1 MIFTPGVIEQAPEN
15 GLFIMG
21 QYHQHVFVC
30 TYGPYCPFDGDT
42 EQLLKRLK
50 ERVAAS
56 GLNNEIRINRS
67 GCLNQCGHGPNLVV
81 YPDGV
86 WYAHVQPSDA
96 DEIFESHLL
105 HGEPVQRLLH
115 RAPPGNNKDTAH
127 YPPSVRELE
136 KQEKVN
142 DKRRAAL
149 YADLRAAAAASA
161 SASETPAGVSAAAT
175 EHDHAPL

>member
-1 MIFTPGVIEQAPEN
+1 
-15 GLFIMG
+15 MG
-21 QYHQHVFVC
+21 QYRQHVFVC

-56 GLNNEIRINRS
+56 GLQNEIRINRS

-81 YPDGV
+81 YPDAV

-96 DEIFESHLL
+96 DELFDSHLL
-105 HGEPVQRLLH
+105 AGKPVQHLLYV
-115 RAPPGNNKDTAH
+115 APPGNNKEISG
-127 YPPSVRELE
+127 YPPVVREME
-136 KQEKVN
+136 KQEKAN

-149 YADLRAAAAASA
+149 YAHLRAEAAS
-161 SASETPAGVSAAAT
+161 SSTVPNAT
-175 EHDHAPL
+175 THDKTDDAEQVHADL